1 VTRSNPCIALVD
13 DDALVRTALG
23 RLLRLA
29 GFEVSTFHSGDAFL
43 ASLGAR
49 HPDCTILDVHM
60 PGLSGLDVQARLRA
74 RRIRIPVVFMTAAD
88 DLALE
93 QVAQEAGGAWLLR
106 KPFSDAELLQAIGT
120 ALRIK
125 PSDVK

>member
-1 VTRSNPCIALVD
+1 VTLPKPYIALVD
-13 DDALVRTALG
+13 DEAPVRSALG

-29 GFEVSTFHSGDAFL
+29 DFEVSTFPSGEAFL
-43 ASLGAR
+43 ASLVAR
-49 HPDCTILDVHM
+49 YPDCLILDVHM

-74 RRIRIPVVFMTAAD
+74 ARIRIPVVFMTGAD
-88 DLALE
+88 DLAPE

-106 KPFSDAELLQAIGT
+106 KPFSDAELLHAIGS

-125 PSDVK
+125 

>member
-1 VTRSNPCIALVD
+1 MTLPNPCIALVD
-13 DDALVRTALG
+13 DEARIRTALA

-29 GFEVSTFHSGDAFL
+29 EFEVSAFPSGEAFL
-43 ASLGAR
+43 ASLGVR
-49 HPDCTILDVHM
+49 HPDCVILDVHM

-74 RRIRIPVVFMTAAD
+74 AHIKIPVVFMTAAD

-106 KPFSDAELLQAIGT
+106 KPFSEAELLHAIGT
-120 ALRIK
+120 ALRFK
-125 PSDVK
+125 PSDVS